1 MKKLFL
7 SIFLLLLLSFV
18 FLISYLSFYGY
29 ETDRF
34 NNIIKSEIK
43 KNEKNIDLDFKKISI
58 LLDIKKLTLFIKFID
73 PEVEYQSA
81 KIPLDTLK
89 ANIDL
94 VSNNKFF
101 FLYFLLAILIISFA
115 KSIPTDF
122 LVIFELL
129 KTKSPTPHPTSK

>member
-1 MKKLFL
+1 MKKFFL

-81 KIPLDTLK
+81 KIPLDTLR

-94 VSNNKFF
+94 VS
-101 FLYFLLAILIISFA
+101 
-115 KSIPTDF
+115 T
-122 LVIFELL
+122 L
-129 KTKSPTPHPTSK
+129 KKKVGIKYPKY